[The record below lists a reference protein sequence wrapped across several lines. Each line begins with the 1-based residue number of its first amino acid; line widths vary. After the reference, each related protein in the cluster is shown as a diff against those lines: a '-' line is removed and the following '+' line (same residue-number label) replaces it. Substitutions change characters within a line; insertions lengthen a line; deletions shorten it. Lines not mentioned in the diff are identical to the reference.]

1 MLSYA
6 AQATAA
12 YIDCMPKAQ
21 RKKYGQF
28 FTSAETAR
36 FMASLFD
43 IPEQEAVSILDPG
56 AGSGMLSAALIERLQ
71 TVDAVKEIH
80 LTCYENDPNVLPL
93 LRENLVWV
101 AENSRVKV
109 TYNIKADNYILS
121 QADAYKSD
129 LSGQQ
134 YDLVIGNPPYKRV
147 SKAAPEVAAMPD
159 VCYGA
164 PNLYFLFAAMS
175 LSNLRDRGELVYII
189 PRSWAAGAY
198 FKRFREKF
206 LRDGALEHIHLFTD
220 RSKVFDRES
229 VLQET
234 MIIKVRKSPVKP
246 RTITVTTTQGNA
258 DFVSR
263 TVYEAP
269 YDTVV
274 DRNTGYVFLV
284 TSREEAEVLNQ
295 VNIWPDT
302 LLSLGLRVKTGL
314 VVEFRNREA
323 LRDEAEEGAIPM
335 FLPGNIQEGGVSFPA
350 SDAHR
355 YIVSDQGSLRQ
366 KNTNYLFLKRFT
378 TNEEHRRLQCCI
390 YLADKFPEY
399 EEISTQNMVNFICG
413 AGELPVHVV
422 YGLYVLFNST
432 LYDQYYR
439 ILGGSTQVNASEISS
454 IPVPPMLVIEEMGRE
469 LMRFGD
475 LSEESCDRI
484 LEGAIRERE
493 YKKIA

>member
-1 MLSYA
+1 MLSYV

-12 YIDCMPKAQ
+12 YIDCMPKEQ
-21 RKKYGQF
+21 RKEYGQF

-56 AGSGMLSAALIERLQ
+56 AGSGTLSAALIERLQ

-80 LTCYENDPNVLPL
+80 LTCYENSPNVLPL
-93 LRENLVWV
+93 LRKNLTWV
-101 AENSRVKV
+101 AANSRINVV
-109 TYNIKADNYILS
+109 YNIITGNYILS
-121 QADAYKSD
+121 QADAYNKGLNRERFD
-129 LSGQQ
+129 L
-134 YDLVIGNPPYKRV
+134 IICNPPYKKV
-147 SKAAPEVAAMPD
+147 SKAAPEAAAMPD
-159 VCYGA
+159 VCYGT

-175 LSNLRDRGELVYII
+175 LFNLRDGGEMVYII

-198 FKRFREKF
+198 FKRYREKF
-206 LRDGALEHIHLFTD
+206 LQDGAMEHIHLFTD
-220 RSKVFDRES
+220 RSKVFDRER

-234 MIIKVRKSPVKP
+234 MIVKVRKSHVKP

-302 LLSLGLRVKTGL
+302 LHSLGLRVKTGL

-355 YIVSDQGSLRQ
+355 YIVSDQGCLRQ
-366 KNTNYLFLKRFT
+366 KKTNYLFLKRFT
-378 TNEEHRRLQCCI
+378 TNEEHRRLQCGI
-390 YLADKFPEY
+390 YLADEFSEY
-399 EEISTQNMVNFICG
+399 KEISTQNMVNFICR
-413 AGELPVHVV
+413 AGELPAHVV

-454 IPVPPMLVIEEMGRE
+454 IPVPPMSVIEEMGRE

-475 LSEESCDRI
+475 LSEGGCDRI
-484 LEGAIRERE
+484 LEGAMGKREH
-493 YKKIA
+493 KKIA

>member
-1 MLSYA
+1 MLNHI
-6 AQATAA
+6 AQATTN
-12 YIDCMPKAQ
+12 YIERMPKGQ
-21 RKKYGQF
+21 RKKHGQF

-43 IPEQEAVSILDPG
+43 ITEQEVVSILDPG

-80 LTCYENDPNVLPL
+80 LTCYENDLNVLPL
-93 LRENLVWV
+93 LRENLAWV
-101 AENSRVKV
+101 AGNSRIKV
-109 TYNIKADNYILS
+109 VYNIITSNYILS
-121 QADAYKSD
+121 QSDAYNNGLSCEQFD
-129 LSGQQ
+129 L
-134 YDLVIGNPPYKRV
+134 IICNPPYKKV

-159 VCYGA
+159 VCYGT

-175 LSNLRDRGELVYII
+175 LFNLRDGGELVYII

-234 MIIKVRKSPVKP
+234 MIVKVRKSHVKP
-246 RTITVTTTQGNA
+246 RTITATTTQGNA
-258 DFVSR
+258 DFASR

-284 TSREEAEVLNQ
+284 TNRDEAEVLDQ

-314 VVEFRNREA
+314 VVEFRNREV

-355 YIVSDQGSLRQ
+355 YIVSDQGNLRQ
-366 KNTNYLFLKRFT
+366 RNTNYLFLKRFT
-378 TNEEHRRLQCCI
+378 TNEEHRRLQCGI
-390 YLADKFPEY
+390 YLADEFSEY

-413 AGELPVHVV
+413 AGELPVYVV

-454 IPVPPMLVIEEMGRE
+454 IPVPPMSVIEEIGRE
-469 LMRFGD
+469 LMRSGD
-475 LSEESCDRI
+475 LSEGGCDRI
-484 LEGAIRERE
+484 LEGAIRRQESRR
-493 YKKIA
+493 AA